1 MQSSG
6 EGRTLHGA
14 TCAQVCEC
22 ATRTEREWT
31 RGTSG
36 TSGTGDLS
44 FHLLR
49 TRLLLRDEA
58 APSWGSTS
66 PSSSLLLRKKAEFL

>member
-36 TSGTGDLS
+36 TGDLS

-49 TRLLLRDEA
+49 PRLLLWNEA
-58 APSWGSTS
+58 E
-66 PSSSLLLRKKAEFL
+66 SLCSNWNISGKFGGPT